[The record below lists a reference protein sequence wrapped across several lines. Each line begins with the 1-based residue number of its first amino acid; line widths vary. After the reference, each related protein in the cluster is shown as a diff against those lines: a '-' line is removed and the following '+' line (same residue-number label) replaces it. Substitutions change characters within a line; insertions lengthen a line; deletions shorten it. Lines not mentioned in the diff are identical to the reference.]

1 MNKSSILLVS
11 SVFAVSACTLFYL
24 SKLLRKPHVKKDLQ
38 KTAPHSTIGDTY
50 LKKVNEFDK
59 ENLSLEFA
67 NCICSLVKVSD
78 YDTRQQLIM
87 YLHQAS
93 SFCQNFFQSVI
104 RDSKCLETLLSLLDS
119 STSMAPA
126 CRQNLSILQVT
137 TNLACDQR
145 SLPVIMDYLDD
156 IFSIADT
163 KEYSDQACAALQV
176 LANIAL
182 TPAGCNLLINDCG
195 RLCKMLG
202 MRDPYLLRNLLAVLV
217 NLSCDVNGCDKLL
230 AQNGEDFV
238 RTLEYSLSS
247 DVPLLIS
254 MKMTT
259 FLNNL
264 YSRIMKDQDKYWNKS
279 ESAIITKTIAISL
292 KENHNLIQ
300 SWILCLLPLSEDS
313 NEFNA
318 HLQKLLSILTD
329 IKPSNV

>member
-1 MNKSSILLVS
+1 MNKSSVLLVS

-24 SKLLRKPHVKKDLQ
+24 SKLLRKPHVKKDIQ

-50 LKKVNEFDK
+50 LKTVNEFDK
-59 ENLSLEFA
+59 ENLSIEFA
-67 NCICSLVKVSD
+67 NCICSMVKVSD

-93 SFCQNFFQSVI
+93 SFCHNFSVI

-145 SLPVIMDYLDD
+145 SLPIIMDYLDD

-163 KEYSDQACAALQV
+163 REYSDQACAALQV

-182 TPAGCNLLINDCG
+182 TPTGCNLLINDCG
-195 RLCKMLG
+195 RLYKMLG
-202 MRDPYLLRNLLAVLV
+202 VREPYLLRNLLAVLV
-217 NLSCDVNGCDKLL
+217 NLSCDVNCCDKLL
-230 AQNGEDFV
+230 SQNGEDFV
-238 RTLEYSLSS
+238 RILEYSLSL

-264 YSRIMKDQDKYWNKS
+264 YSRIMKDQERYWNES
-279 ESAIITKTIAISL
+279 ESAVITKTVAISL
-292 KENHNLIQ
+292 KENRDLIQ
-300 SWILCLLPLSEDS
+300 SWAQCLLPFSEDS

-318 HLQKLLSILTD
+318 HLQKLLSFLTD
-329 IKPSNV
+329 IKTFNV